1 MGSESGKEILTL
13 IPGEV
18 PSLQLRLVQA
28 EELGS
33 RNSLTTVLGDGE
45 GKVGVGFSDTCL
57 RAVDGRVNLQTDVE
71 ELTSKE
77 IRPGV
82 KQYMSVELHRDYAY
96 Q

>member
-18 PSLQLRLVQA
+18 PSLQLWLVQA

-33 RNSLTTVLGDGE
+33 RNSLTTLLGDGE
-45 GKVGVGFSDTCL
+45 GKVGVGFSDTRL

-71 ELTSKE
+71 ELTSEE

-82 KQYMSVELHRDYAY
+82 KQYMSVELYRDHAY